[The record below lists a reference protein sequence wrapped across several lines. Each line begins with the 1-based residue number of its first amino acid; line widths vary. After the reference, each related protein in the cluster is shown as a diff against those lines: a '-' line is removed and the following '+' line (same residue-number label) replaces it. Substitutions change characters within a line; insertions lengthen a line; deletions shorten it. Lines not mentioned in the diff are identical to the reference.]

1 MTNPLN
7 SLVRSVMSPYRPSLL
22 KAASKNFG
30 RAPASLDR
38 SPLLVRFYNVI
49 IKRHIIISVKLHQSA
64 VRQRPFRYHP
74 TSASP
79 LRIFI
84 GADSEVA
91 VMVEVRICSLF
102 AVKDESWK
110 RK

>member
-7 SLVRSVMSPYRPSLL
+7 SLVRSVMSPYRPSLW

-30 RAPASLDR
+30 RVPASLDR
-38 SPLLVRFYNVI
+38 PPLLVNFYNVI
-49 IKRHIIISVKLHQSA
+49 IKRHIIITVKLHRSA
-64 VRQRPFRYHP
+64 VASGRSGIIRRLPPRLGYL
-74 TSASP
+74 SAP
-79 LRIFI
+79 
-84 GADSEVA
+84 AAEVA